1 MRRRRCRD
9 GRVYKSSFQCDNRRS
24 TEARGCGVIR
34 VALGAPWFCSFF
46 LGFRR
51 YDSVGEF
58 GPPGVKTHQI
68 NESVVGRIDTEIIDS

>member
-9 GRVYKSSFQCDNRRS
+9 GRVYKSTFDCANRRS
-24 TEARGCGVIR
+24 MEARGCGVIR

-58 GPPGVKTHQI
+58 GPPGVKTHLLPECI
-68 NESVVGRIDTEIIDS
+68 SRTLPTA